1 MKVDDEL
8 LAVRAAELYYEAG
21 KTQDEIGA
29 MLHLTRWK
37 VGRLLQ
43 QAREEGVIRIEIVHP
58 KARRLPLERM
68 LRDRFGLDDAIV
80 VPAEEPVG
88 EAELRR
94 RVAAGASDYL
104 TALRPVPR
112 LLGVSWGRT
121 LHDVAEALPQ
131 GWARGVD
138 VVQSNGGVSLSRRAS
153 SAANTAVTIAQRAG
167 GQTTLLPSPA
177 ILEQAETRKAIERDR
192 IVAGVLELARSADAQ
207 IFSAGAV
214 DGSSVL
220 VESGYLTIDDARAL
234 VARGA
239 IGDVLGRFVDADGNV
254 VDAELDDRTVGIT
267 IDELRAA
274 QHTIAIVAGAAKHD
288 IARMLVTS
296 GLCTVLVTDERTATA
311 LLEGRA

>member
-8 LAVRAAELYYEAG
+8 LAVRAAELYYEDG

-58 KARRLPLERM
+58 KARRLPLERA

-80 VPAEEPVG
+80 VPAGEPGG
-88 EAELRR
+88 EADLRR

-104 TALRPVPR
+104 AALRPVPR

-121 LHDVAEALPQ
+121 LHDVAQSLPQ
-131 GWARGVD
+131 GWARNVD
-138 VVQSNGGVSLSRRAS
+138 VVQVNGGVSLSRRAS

-177 ILEQAETRKAIERDR
+177 ILERADTRKAIESDR
-192 IVAGVLELARSADAQ
+192 IVAGVLDLARAADTLL
-207 IFSAGAV
+207 FSAGAV
-214 DGSSVL
+214 DASSVL
-220 VESGYLTIDDARAL
+220 VESGYLSVDDARAL

-274 QHTIAIVAGAAKHD
+274 ERSIAIVAGAAKHD
-288 IARMLVTS
+288 LARTLVTS
-296 GLCTVLVTDERTATA
+296 GLCTVLVTDEGTASA
-311 LLEGRA
+311 LLEARS